1 MMTATSTA
9 PSIADIHKKLT
20 APGEIL
26 EMAEVTIRGV
36 STRVW
41 KNAPSSLAQ
50 VLTASR
56 KHGAAD
62 FMVYEDDRW
71 SFERHFLATARLANV
86 LRERYGVKKGDR
98 VAIAM
103 RNFPEWSVA
112 FWAAVSAGAI
122 VVPLNAWW
130 TGAELVY
137 GLQDSG
143 STVLFGDAE
152 RLDRLAPEIAQLP
165 GLRLIVARDQRK
177 ELPAGAE
184 HFNAV
189 LGQIPADASL
199 PPVAIDP
206 EDDAT
211 IFYTSGT
218 TGHPKGVLGTHRN
231 ICGNLL
237 SLRFAN
243 MRASIRGSAPGVAT
257 RGSASGV
264 AMRGSASGVAI
275 SGSAS
280 GVAMSDASSAPRSEA
295 SKPSAGGAGPKPGAT
310 QNVYLLSVPFFHA
323 TGCHSVLVA
332 NLAAG
337 NRLVIM
343 HKWEAGRALE
353 LIEREKVNTFGG
365 VPAMVWQVLTHPDFD
380 KRDLSSVK
388 SIGYGGAPA
397 APELVRKIEE
407 MFPGRTPSNGYGMT
421 ETSSVSTMNIGVDY
435 LRHPDSVGVPVAVCD
450 VKVVDED
457 GRTLATGEVGEL
469 WIKGPNIV
477 KEYWHKPEATAATFT
492 GGWVHTGDL
501 ARVDDEGFVYLVDRA
516 KDLLIRGGE
525 NISSVE
531 VESALFE
538 HPAVTDA
545 AVIGIPDQVLGEE
558 VGAVVHLAPGSS
570 VSEAELKAHVA
581 ARLASFKVPR
591 RVWFFDEPLP
601 RNPAGKILKRD
612 LRKQLLGV

>member
-1 MMTATSTA
+1 MTTA
-9 PSIADIHKKLT
+9 PSIADIHAKLT

-26 EMAEVTIRGV
+26 ETAEVTIRGV
-36 STRVW
+36 PTRVW
-41 KNAPSSLAQ
+41 KNAPPSLPA
-50 VLTASR
+50 VLCASR

-71 SFERHFLATARLANV
+71 SFERHFQASAHLAGV

-112 FWAAVSAGAI
+112 FWAAQAAGAI

-137 GLQDSG
+137 GLSDSG
-143 STVLFGDAE
+143 TTVLFCDAE
-152 RLDRLAPEIAQLP
+152 RLDRLVPGLGELP
-165 GLRLIVARDQRK
+165 GLRMIVARDDR
-177 ELPAGAE
+177 
-184 HFNAV
+184 
-189 LGQIPADASL
+189 ASL
-199 PPVAIDP
+199 PGGADRIEDLLADANADSALPVVAIDP

-243 MRASIRGSAPGVAT
+243 VRAALRGAVPGAKAP
-257 RGSASGV
+257 ASG
-264 AMRGSASGVAI
+264 GQS
-275 SGSAS
+275 
-280 GVAMSDASSAPRSEA
+280 
-295 SKPSAGGAGPKPGAT
+295 
-310 QNVYLLSVPFFHA
+310 VYLLSVPFFHA
-323 TGCHSVLVA
+323 TGCHSILVA

-337 NRLVIM
+337 NKLVIM
-343 HKWEAGRALE
+343 RKWEAGRALE

-365 VPAMVWQVLTHPDFD
+365 VPAMVWQVLTHPDFAT
-380 KRDLSSVK
+380 RDLSSVR

-421 ETSSVSTMNIGVDY
+421 ETSSVTTMNMGVDY

-450 VKVVDED
+450 VKVVDEA
-457 GRTLATGEVGEL
+457 GRTLANGEVGEL
-469 WIKGPNIV
+469 WIKGPNVV
-477 KEYWHKPEATAATFT
+477 KEYWHKAEASAATFT
-492 GGWVHTGDL
+492 DGWCHTGDL
-501 ARVDDEGFVYLVDRA
+501 ARIDEEGFVYLVDRA

-531 VESALFE
+531 VEGALFE

-545 AVIGIPDQVLGEE
+545 AVIGIPDKVLGEE
-558 VGAVVHLAPGSS
+558 VGAIVHLAPGAT
-570 VSEAELKAHVA
+570 VTEAELKAHVA
-581 ARLASFKVPR
+581 SRLASFKVPV

>member
-1 MMTATSTA
+1 MTTTTA
-9 PSIADIHKKLT
+9 PSIAEIHAKLT

-36 STRVW
+36 PTRVW
-41 KNAPSSLAQ
+41 KNSPPSLAAVLLSSL
-50 VLTASR
+50 R
-56 KHGAAD
+56 HGAAD

-71 SFERHFLATARLANV
+71 SFERHFLASAHLANV
-86 LRERYGVKKGDR
+86 LRDRYGVKKGDR

-130 TGAELVY
+130 TGPEFVY

-143 STVLFGDAE
+143 SAVLFCDAE
-152 RLDRLAPEIAQLP
+152 RLDRLAPEMPHLP
-165 GLRLIVARDQRK
+165 GLRLVVARDSRK

-184 HFNAV
+184 HFGDA
-189 LGQIPADASL
+189 LGDVPADAKL
-199 PPVAIDP
+199 PDVAIDP

-243 MRASIRGSAPGVAT
+243 MRASMRGATVAKQAATAGSAPAADKSAT
-257 RGSASGV
+257 G
-264 AMRGSASGVAI
+264 
-275 SGSAS
+275 
-280 GVAMSDASSAPRSEA
+280 
-295 SKPSAGGAGPKPGAT
+295 

-353 LIEREKVNTFGG
+353 LIERERVNTFGG
-365 VPAMVWQVLTHPDFD
+365 VPAMVWQVLTHPDFA

-421 ETSSVSTMNIGVDY
+421 ETSSVSTMNMGADY
-435 LRHPDSVGVPVAVCD
+435 LRHPDSVGVAVAVCD
-450 VKVVDED
+450 VKVVDD
-457 GRTLATGEVGEL
+457 AGNALPPGEVGEL

-492 GGWVHTGDL
+492 DGWVHTGDL
-501 ARVDDEGFVYLVDRA
+501 ARLDDEGFVYLVDRA

-531 VESALFE
+531 VEGALFE

-558 VGAVVHLAPGSS
+558 VGAVVHLARGTS
-570 VSEAELKAHVA
+570 VTEDELKAHVA

-591 RVWFFDEPLP
+591 KVWFFDEPLP